1 MQIDSRQPKETT
13 ANMFQQDLSRAFTE
27 DSRSGFERLV
37 DALSAAHQ
45 RYQAAPLAHMHL
57 PHKTDD
63 IAAMQELAD
72 KLADGAARIFIL
84 GTGGSSLGAQVLAQ
98 IYGALTLAPAISPS
112 ISGQIQRP
120 QLVFVDNLDAD
131 TYAKLLADDLHMARF
146 LIVSKSG
153 GTAETM
159 MQAGGAL
166 LALEKHG
173 LSVANHM
180 AAIAG
185 RGDNPLRRLA
195 AKYGFAVLDH
205 EDEIGG
211 RFSVFTNV
219 GLLPALW
226 AGGDIAAIRG
236 GAAALMQGLSGAAA
250 DFAPLLGAATQ
261 IAHMQCGR
269 NISVMMA
276 YADRLE
282 RLAFWYRQ
290 LWAESLGKDGHG
302 SVPVNA
308 LGPVDQHSQMQLY
321 MAGPDDK
328 FYTVLTHET
337 KGQGPSVPDDFA
349 DDAGLAALA
358 GHHMGNLVHAEARGT
373 LDTLAEAGRPVRH
386 MALEKIDDETIGGL
400 LMHFQLETIYAAD
413 GLGVDAFD
421 QPAVEAGKQRAK
433 QYLSEMKA
441 R

>member
-1 MQIDSRQPKETT
+1 
-13 ANMFQQDLSRAFTE
+13 MFQQDLSRALTS
-27 DSRSGFERLV
+27 DSRPAFEEMV
-37 DALSAAHQ
+37 DKLSLAHQ
-45 RYQAAPLAHMHL
+45 QYQATPLPHMQL

-98 IYGALTLAPAISPS
+98 IYGGLTLAGKMHGKMASKMQNPD
-112 ISGQIQRP
+112 
-120 QLVFVDNLDAD
+120 LLFVDNLDAE
-131 TYAKLLADDLHMARF
+131 TYARLLEEDLSAARF
-146 LIVSKSG
+146 LIISKSG

-159 MQAGGAL
+159 MQAGGAF
-166 LALEKHG
+166 LALKKHG
-173 LSVANHM
+173 LSPATHM

-195 AKYGFAVLDH
+195 ARHKFSVLDH

-211 RFSVFTNV
+211 RFSVLSNV

-236 GAAALMQGLSGAAA
+236 GAASVMQALSGAAD

-261 IAHMQCGR
+261 LAHMQCDR

-290 LWAESLGKDGHG
+290 LWAESLGKQGHG

-328 FYTVLTHET
+328 FYTVLTHQT

-349 DDAGLAALA
+349 NDAGLAALA
-358 GHHMGNLVHAEARGT
+358 GHNMGNLVNAEARGT
-373 LDTLAEAGRPVRH
+373 MDTLAEAGRPLRH
-386 MALEKIDDETIGGL
+386 MALEKIDNETVGAL

-413 GLGVDAFD
+413 GLGVDAFN
-421 QPAVEAGKQRAK
+421 QPAVEAGKARAK
-433 QYLSEMKA
+433 QYLSEMVT